1 MIELCIINTN
11 NYTMKK
17 IFIING
23 GQTFAHSGGLFN
35 NTLTTWTQETLEKQG
50 FEVRAT
56 CTNNEFDAIEEVENF
71 KWADM
76 IIYNTPIWWFQ
87 VPNRLKKYIDEVFT
101 AGHQNGIYASD
112 GRSRKNPAINYGKGG
127 LMQGKKYMVN
137 TSWNAPET
145 AFTLPGEFFDQTSVD
160 DGVLFGFHKMNQFV
174 GLERV
179 DGFHFHD
186 LEKNA
191 TEERINNY
199 QQAYNQHLKNI
210 LITEKQLSTD
220 ELTFINTELAK
231 I

>member
-1 MIELCIINTN
+1 MIEICTINNEN
-11 NYTMKK
+11 NNMNK

-23 GQTFAHSGGLFN
+23 GQTFAHSGGAFN
-35 NTLTTWTQETLEKQG
+35 NTLTGWTKETLEQSG
-50 FEVRAT
+50 FEVRVT
-56 CTNNEFDAIEEVENF
+56 STNNEFDPIQEVENF

-112 GRSRKNPAINYGKGG
+112 GRSRKKPAINYGTGG
-127 LMQGKKYMVN
+127 LMHGKKYMVN
-137 TSWNAPET
+137 STWNAPET

-160 DGVLFGFHKMNQFV
+160 DGILFGFHKMNQFA
-174 GLERV
+174 GLERI

-191 TEERINNY
+191 TAERINNY
-199 QQAYNQHLKNI
+199 HLEYVKHLDQI
-210 LITEKQLSTD
+210 LIEEKQ
-220 ELTFINTELAK
+220 NV
-231 I
+231 